1 MALPVPDRV
10 QSLVHRLA
18 RELAQ
23 GPVVLPVVPG
33 VLLLARGLVPAI
45 AKTLAAVDA
54 PGHVHRL
61 VAVDVLDRAHLRVAV
76 AARVGVPVHVGMPVL
91 HPAIATVR
99 AVAALLA
106 RDLVPVGVRQGVR
119 ALVS

>member
-18 RELAQ
+18 RELAR
-23 GPVVLPVVPG
+23 GPVALPVVPG

-76 AARVGVPVHVGMPVL
+76 AA
-91 HPAIATVR
+91 
-99 AVAALLA
+99 
-106 RDLVPVGVRQGVR
+106 
-119 ALVS
+119 